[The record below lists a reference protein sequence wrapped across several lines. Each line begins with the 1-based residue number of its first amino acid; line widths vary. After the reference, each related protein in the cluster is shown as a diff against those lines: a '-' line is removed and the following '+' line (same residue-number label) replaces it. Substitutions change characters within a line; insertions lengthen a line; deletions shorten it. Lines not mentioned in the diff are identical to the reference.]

1 MIEELKLTNWKSFG
15 ESTLYIE
22 PLTFIIGFNSSGK
35 SNILDALSFLSNL
48 SKGVTID
55 EAARATRGG
64 EEWLLRMGTS
74 SSTLELKIHDD
85 DSNADYLYQMEICR
99 NDSKFEV
106 CREKLVKQTTGTQ
119 ILLLETDDR
128 NAESRL
134 LSSTSYTGNRGRRR
148 KIEEVFCDRMPLYQ
162 IASKNIT
169 NEVERGMTFV
179 LQKLRNIFVFNPI
192 PSLMRNYVPLQTE
205 LKEDASNI
213 AGVLAGIHEFQR
225 IPVLER
231 IAQYVRNLPERDIVR
246 IWTETVGLFG
256 KDAMLYCKEKW
267 TNDTELTLD
276 AKGMS
281 DGTLRFIA
289 IVTALLTLPK
299 NTLLLIEEVDNGLH
313 PSRATELVTAL
324 KTIGNERS
332 IDVIC
337 TTHNPY
343 LIDALGSEM
352 IPCISYIKRDG
363 NTGNSTICLLDEH
376 ENLFNIMAS
385 GSIGMSMANGR
396 I

>member
-1 MIEELKLTNWKSFG
+1 
-15 ESTLYIE
+15 
-22 PLTFIIGFNSSGK
+22 
-35 SNILDALSFLSNL
+35 
-48 SKGVTID
+48 
-55 EAARATRGG
+55 
-64 EEWLLRMGTS
+64 
-74 SSTLELKIHDD
+74 
-85 DSNADYLYQMEICR
+85 
-99 NDSKFEV
+99 
-106 CREKLVKQTTGTQ
+106 
-119 ILLLETDDR
+119 
-128 NAESRL
+128 
-134 LSSTSYTGNRGRRR
+134 
-148 KIEEVFCDRMPLYQ
+148 MPLYQ